1 MPGGLDQNLVLES
14 MARTA
19 GPPSTVGGVAQS
31 LPQGSMLIGLSPHQ
45 YHGALAG
52 EASTA
57 SFQAS
62 RAPGLAQ
69 AYLQEANGTAKGV
82 YQVPTVLQRAS
93 QLSQALGMMLFETTG
108 HQTVIKPEDLDEALP
123 QGSISNRESEVLE
136 ATPWMSHSPLATDI
150 DHSQE
155 FPADSSQRPNA
166 ALGGG
171 GSQLSYVY
179 DQRHGLCPS
188 TVPEV
193 CQALR
198 GQWWHPNSASEVS
211 QQLGAPS
218 SHLVAASGVP
228 GAQTGSVKGTL
239 AHQQTSVSH
248 AVPRSPSMV
257 YVVPQSPSAAHM
269 SRSHSRGMM
278 ASTVISGSPK
288 LAHGST
294 IGNRF
299 TPRICGWDGDP
310 KHFPEVRGHQRG
322 LTRATSSTPGE
333 RGGIQRAP
341 EASVWG
347 SDSGWP

>member
-211 QQLGAPS
+211 QQLG
-218 SHLVAASGVP
+218 G
-228 GAQTGSVKGTL
+228 
-239 AHQQTSVSH
+239 
-248 AVPRSPSMV
+248 
-257 YVVPQSPSAAHM
+257 PQFP
-269 SRSHSRGMM
+269 
-278 ASTVISGSPK
+278 P
-288 LAHGST
+288 
-294 IGNRF
+294 
-299 TPRICGWDGDP
+299 CGC
-310 KHFPEVRGHQRG
+310 
-322 LTRATSSTPGE
+322 
-333 RGGIQRAP
+333 
-341 EASVWG
+341 
-347 SDSGWP
+347 